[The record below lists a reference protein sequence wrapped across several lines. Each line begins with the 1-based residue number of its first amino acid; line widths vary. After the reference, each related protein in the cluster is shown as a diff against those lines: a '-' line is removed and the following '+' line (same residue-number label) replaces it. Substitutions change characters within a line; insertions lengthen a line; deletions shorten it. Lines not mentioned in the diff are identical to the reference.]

1 MNSKIIYS
9 IFLGILIISCKEKA
23 KENLPKKIPVS
34 KVQKTKDK
42 PVLPEDYNQGYSQS
56 LKQYF
61 KNYKI
66 YPLEDTIKVDFNGD
80 QTIDKAF
87 FNSKKNIIIKDGKS
101 GKETMIKNA
110 SDNDFDW
117 VEYWAVTNDKK
128 TFEITIVNY
137 DLGSEVEIPLEYPSI
152 IIRKEG
158 IGGVITFKN
167 GEYTWI
173 HQAD

>member
-9 IFLGILIISCKEKA
+9 IFLGILTVSCKEKT
-23 KENLPKKIPVS
+23 KENLPKKVTVS
-34 KVQKTKDK
+34 EVQKTEDK
-42 PVLPEDYNQGYSQS
+42 PVLSEDSNQGYSQS

-61 KNYKI
+61 EDYKI

-80 QTIDKAF
+80 QTIDEAF
-87 FNSKKNIIIKDGKS
+87 FNSKKNIIIKNGKS
-101 GKETMIKNA
+101 GKETIVKNA
-110 SDNDFDW
+110 SDDDFSW

-128 TFEITIVNY
+128 TFEITIVNG
-137 DLGSEVEIPLEYPSI
+137 DIGSEVEIPLEYPSI
-152 IIRKEG
+152 IVRKEG

-167 GEYTWI
+167 GEYKWI